1 MAIAMLGHP
10 LGARQVAF
18 EGALRPL
25 GFMDRVNLEHD
36 TRDIDPIRTF
46 GIGIKEAEVGR
57 EVLLIVSSKNLGVG
71 CLISYGR
78 IEGRRSHKYPCLK
91 VELEASRQGTWQR
104 AVIASLSREKTT
116 IAGPGPEFPTSHKYT
131 L

>member
-1 MAIAMLGHP
+1 MLGHP

-25 GFMDRVNLEHD
+25 GFMGRINLEHD

-46 GIGIKEAEVGR
+46 GLRIEKAQVGGEVFL
-57 EVLLIVSSKNLGVG
+57 VVSSKNLGVR
-71 CLISYGR
+71 CLIGYGR
-78 IEGRRSHKYPCLK
+78 IEGRLRRCHKYPCLR
-91 VELEASRQGTWQR
+91 EEREASRQGTWQR
-104 AVIASLSREKTT
+104 DIIASLSSEKTT
-116 IAGPGPEFPTSHKYT
+116 IAGPRPEFSTDHKYT

>member
-57 EVLLIVSSKNLGVG
+57 EVLLVVSSKNRGVG

-78 IEGRRSHKYPCLK
+78 IEGRLTRSHKYPCLR
-91 VELEASRQGTWQR
+91 EEREASRQGTWQ
-104 AVIASLSREKTT
+104 
-116 IAGPGPEFPTSHKYT
+116 
-131 L
+131 

>member
-1 MAIAMLGHP
+1 MLGHP

-18 EGALRPL
+18 EGSLRPL
-25 GFMDRVNLEHD
+25 GFIVRVNLEHD

-57 EVLLIVSSKNLGVG
+57 EVLLVVSSKNRGVG

-78 IEGRRSHKYPCLK
+78 IEGRLRRSHKYPCLR
-91 VELEASRQGTWQR
+91 EEREASRQGTWR
-104 AVIASLSREKTT
+104 NRVTFTT
-116 IAGPGPEFPTSHKYT
+116 HGTYMDGSAA
-131 L
+131 